1 MLEQFIW
8 YGGAKR
14 AIIIFDLKK
23 LDVFEIHDSFHASF
37 FDEFSHL
44 WTSEQKVE
52 VFAENVR
59 YIFRRSSN
67 YLSCEGIKFRQN
79 VLDFSRKKIFKLV

>member
-8 YGGAKR
+8 FGGAKC
-14 AIIIFDLKK
+14 AVIIFDLKK
-23 LDVFEIHDSFHASF
+23 LDVFEIYDSVHASF

-44 WTSEQKVE
+44 WTSEQKVD
-52 VFAENVR
+52 VFAENAR

-79 VLDFSRKKIFKLV
+79 VLDFSRKKFSN